1 MDGVST
7 NQSTSKAPPST
18 VIAAL
23 FVEKYYKALHD
34 NPANILQFYAEDA
47 EFSRLGGKEE
57 VTATAHESILERVQS
72 LRYEKCKVLC
82 DTLDCQKTLDDGLV
96 VVARGH
102 MTNAGGPRRPFVQTF
117 VLERRSQVHYLVRND
132 ILRYTDDL
140 PVFVKPSIPPLAGF
154 TVSPAPPSSYPSPE
168 SKAAA
173 VPSANPPELSVV
185 PPAAAAPGPSVPSA
199 PVMSPASAGP
209 VDAVEPPAVPAAAA
223 PEVAPMPSPPNEAER
238 AGAAAPESSPA
249 ALPQRQKPKRAYPR
263 EKRPK
268 KSEKPALESVPV
280 ESPPAQA
287 VQQPEPSPSPE
298 AEPAQDAV
306 QPAVPKSWAGLFN
319 KQGTSVS
326 PRLNVK
332 PPSKS
337 RPAKSAVPNGVP
349 AVAASGDESKGVPV
363 NGTKPH
369 ARPPQPASTLS
380 VSNLPAHVKED
391 EVRKLFSPFGDIKQ
405 IQMPQPP
412 RFSLCLIHFFS
423 AESAQKALDARPL
436 SLDSVALNVELRAR
450 SGPRAGGRAGAGRTR
465 PPAHAATTAAPS
477 PSYNGTSEPSPSGSN
492 EDKDGAGF
500 ERVASRNR
508 YRPRGRGGMVNSKPR
523 NYGAPDDNK
532 NGNSRQN
539 GAGVGKPNGNP
550 RKRKP
555 ANAGAAAES
564 VPAASS

>member
-7 NQSTSKAPPST
+7 NQITSKAPPST

-47 EFSRLGGKEE
+47 EFSRLGGKED
-57 VTATAHESILERVQS
+57 VTAIAHESILERVQS

-140 PVFVKPSIPPLAGF
+140 PVFVKPSITPPAGF
-154 TVSPAPPSSYPSPE
+154 TVSPVPPSSYPSPE

-173 VPSANPPELSVV
+173 VPSPNPPELSVV
-185 PPAAAAPGPSVPSA
+185 PPACAAPA
-199 PVMSPASAGP
+199 M
-209 VDAVEPPAVPAAAA
+209 PAAAA
-223 PEVAPMPSPPNEAER
+223 PEVAPMPSPPSEAES

-249 ALPQRQKPKRAYPR
+249 ALPQRQKSKRAHPR

-268 KSEKPALESVPV
+268 KLEKPAQEPAPV
-280 ESPPAQA
+280 ESLPAQP
-287 VQQPEPSPSPE
+287 VQQPEPVPFPE
-298 AEPAQDAV
+298 AEPPQDAV
-306 QPAVPKSWAGLFN
+306 QAAAPKSWAGLFN
-319 KQGTSVS
+319 KQNTSAS
-326 PRLNVK
+326 PRLNAK
-332 PPSKS
+332 PPSKP
-337 RPAKSAVPNGVP
+337 RTAKSAAPNGVP
-349 AVAASGDESKGVPV
+349 AVAASV
-363 NGTKPH
+363 NGSKPH
-369 ARPPQPASTLS
+369 DRSPQPPVTLS
-380 VSNLPAHVKED
+380 IGNLPATAKED

-405 IQMPQPP
+405 IQMPQPQ

-423 AESAQKALDARPL
+423 AESAQKALDARPF
-436 SLDSVALNVELRAR
+436 SLDSVLLNVELRVR

-465 PPAHAATTAAPS
+465 PPVHAATTAGPS
-477 PSYNGTSEPSPSGSN
+477 ASPNGTNEPSPSGSN

-523 NYGAPDDNK
+523 KHGAPNDK
-532 NGNSRQN
+532 NGNSGQN
-539 GAGVGKPNGNP
+539 GAGAGKPNGNP
-550 RKRKP
+550 RKQKP
-555 ANAGAAAES
+555 ANAGAAAQS